1 MPKLSLR
8 TFAAILL
15 AACLM
20 RALFPSLKAPV
31 SAAFAKL
38 TGIDRSPELLIETMG
53 SDLYSGKTG
62 FSPTGSKNAFVCK
75 CSAIFPVKVVLPTPI
90 IPAVII
96 TIMAPL
102 YFFVTKNILLQNI
115 VE

>member
-53 SDLYSGKTG
+53 SDLSTEGLHNTIVY
-62 FSPTGSKNAFVCK
+62 AFDYAFGGEVYP
-75 CSAIFPVKVVLPTPI
+75 AAGVK
-90 IPAVII
+90 
-96 TIMAPL
+96 
-102 YFFVTKNILLQNI
+102 
-115 VE
+115 